1 MNILFAGTPEP
12 SARILEHLLDCSDL
26 NVVGVLSQ
34 PDKPQKRGKIVAESP
49 VSSIATL
56 NQIKIYKPNDLND
69 ANFIKDIQLLNIDV
83 LLVAAYGKIL
93 PDWLLEISNIVPIN
107 IHYSLLPLYRG
118 ASPIQTSLMNGDTNT
133 GVTFMKMVKGLD
145 EGDIIKKYDL
155 KIKQNHN
162 KISLENDLCLLAIK
176 YLNEVLD
183 LIKINKF
190 SYVKQDNDLASYCSK
205 IKKSASIV
213 NFDSPAEEIFNKFRA
228 YYEWPGTAFNYKDIR
243 IKICEMTV
251 SDIISSKRPGNIFK
265 FDSSGLYINTSTK
278 VIVITYLQFPGKRI
292 ISSSDAFNAY
302 KSFFEYK

>member
-145 EGDIIKKYDL
+145 EGDIIKKYEL

-162 KISLENDLCLLAIK
+162 KISLENDLCLLSIR

-278 VIVITYLQFPGKRI
+278 VIVITYLQFPGKKI

-302 KSFFEYK
+302 KSFFV

>member
-12 SARILEHLLDCSDL
+12 SARILEHLLECSDL

-145 EGDIIKKYDL
+145 EGDIIKKYEL

-162 KISLENDLCLLAIK
+162 KISLENDLCLLSIR

-190 SYVKQDNDLASYCSK
+190 SYVNQDNDLASYCSK
-205 IKKSASIV
+205 IKKSDSIV

-278 VIVITYLQFPGKRI
+278 VIVITYLQFPGKKI

-302 KSFFEYK
+302 KSFFV

>member
-12 SARILEHLLDCSDL
+12 SARILEHLLECSDF

-49 VSSIATL
+49 VSSIATV

-145 EGDIIKKYDL
+145 EGDIIKKYEL

-162 KISLENDLCLLAIK
+162 KISLENDLCLLSIR

-183 LIKINKF
+183 LIKLNKF
-190 SYVKQDNDLASYCSK
+190 SYVKQDNKLASYCSK
-205 IKKSASIV
+205 IKKSDSIV
-213 NFDSPAEEIFNKFRA
+213 NFDSPADEIFNKFRA

-251 SDIISSKRPGNIFK
+251 SDIVSSKRSGKIFK
-265 FDSSGLYINTSTK
+265 FDSSGLYLNTCTK
-278 VIVITYLQFPGKRI
+278 VIVITYLQFPGKKI

-302 KSFFEYK
+302 KSFFV

>member
-12 SARILEHLLDCSDL
+12 SARILEHLLECSDL

-145 EGDIIKKYDL
+145 EGDIIKKYEL

-162 KISLENDLCLLAIK
+162 KISLENDLCLLSIR

-183 LIKINKF
+183 LIKIDKF

-205 IKKSASIV
+205 IKKSDSIV

-278 VIVITYLQFPGKRI
+278 VIVITYLQFPGKKI

-302 KSFFEYK
+302 KSFFV

>member
-12 SARILEHLLDCSDL
+12 SARILEHLLECSDL

-145 EGDIIKKYDL
+145 EGDIIKKYEL

-162 KISLENDLCLLAIK
+162 KISLENDLCLLSIR

-205 IKKSASIV
+205 IKKSDSIV

-265 FDSSGLYINTSTK
+265 FDSSGLLINTSTK
-278 VIVITYLQFPGKRI
+278 VIVITYLQFPGKKI

-302 KSFFEYK
+302 KSFFV

>member
-12 SARILEHLLDCSDL
+12 SARILEHLLECSDL

-145 EGDIIKKYDL
+145 EGDIIKKYEL

-162 KISLENDLCLLAIK
+162 KISLENDLCLLSIR

-183 LIKINKF
+183 LIKLNKF
-190 SYVKQDNDLASYCSK
+190 SYVKQDNNLASYCSK
-205 IKKSASIV
+205 IKKSDSVV

-278 VIVITYLQFPGKRI
+278 VIVITYLQFPGKKI

-302 KSFFEYK
+302 KSFFV

>member
-12 SARILEHLLDCSDL
+12 SARILEHLLECSDL

-145 EGDIIKKYDL
+145 EGDIIKKYEL

-162 KISLENDLCLLAIK
+162 KISLENDLCLLSIR

-205 IKKSASIV
+205 IKKSDSVV

-278 VIVITYLQFPGKRI
+278 VIVITYLQFPGKKI

-302 KSFFEYK
+302 KSFFV